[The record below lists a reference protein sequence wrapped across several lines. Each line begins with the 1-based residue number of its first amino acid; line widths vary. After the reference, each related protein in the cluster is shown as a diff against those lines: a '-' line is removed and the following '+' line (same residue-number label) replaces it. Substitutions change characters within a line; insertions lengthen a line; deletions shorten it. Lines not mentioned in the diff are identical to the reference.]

1 MMREWICAILLVSGA
16 LFMFVAALGVVRF
29 PDLFTRMH
37 TATKSAS
44 FGSVLMLCAVAVYF
58 GDVWVIFET
67 ILVIFF
73 IFLTTPVGAH
83 MIGRVAYLLGA
94 PLWEGTVI
102 DELKGRYNMRKR
114 VLESGLHDSATQA
127 GNENKMDNHL
137 NETK

>member
-1 MMREWICAILLVSGA
+1 MPYCWSLAPYLCLLQLWVLCA
-16 LFMFVAALGVVRF
+16 FQT
-29 PDLFTRMH
+29 LFTRMH

-58 GDVWVIFET
+58 GEAWVIFET

-83 MIGRVAYLLGA
+83 MIGRVAYLLGT

-102 DELKGRYNMRKR
+102 DELQGRYNVRKR
-114 VLESGLHDSATQA
+114 VLESGLHDPATQA
-127 GNENKMDNHL
+127 ENKNKIDNHL

>member
-29 PDLFTRMH
+29 PDLFSRMH
-37 TATKSAS
+37 AATKSAS

-58 GDVWVIFET
+58 GEVWVIFET
-67 ILVIFF
+67 LLVIFF

-102 DELKGRYNMRKR
+102 DELQGRYNMCKR
-114 VLESGLHDSATQA
+114 LLESGLNDSATQA

>member
-58 GDVWVIFET
+58 GDAWVIFET

-83 MIGRVAYLLGA
+83 MIGRVAYLLGT

-102 DELKGRYNMRKR
+102 DELQDRYHIRKR
-114 VLESGLHDSATQA
+114 VLESGPHDTATQA
-127 GNENKMDNHL
+127 ENKSKMDP
-137 NETK
+137 K